1 MDLDTINEY
10 CLKKHCV
17 LPDTQIDNIEEIC
30 RKHMGLHSARIMT
43 PFMTLCSRM
52 NTFKPEQLISKLYVE
67 KKLIK
72 LRCMRTT
79 LHILPLDM
87 ASIMHMATIDIRLA
101 DCNLFFK
108 RNNISNE
115 SINMFEDLLKDYLTI
130 PQSPEEIEQEIRKH
144 IYFGDNQ
151 FRKELAKKILK
162 YYWEKG
168 LLCYVNSADYWEK
181 EERKYALTQMFYP
194 SIDLYLYDSIIAKE
208 MLVMGYIEKF
218 GPATLQD
225 LVWWSG
231 INVSDVKNVIE
242 TNINLIKKIEIDNR
256 VFYVLESEYDKLV
269 SYRKKEE
276 NWVTLLAYEDPALKG
291 YFETRQRYVNDKN
304 YNSLFN
310 QIGEVRASIIHN
322 GKAIGIWEWD
332 KKSKNIKL
340 EYFSSPEKKVKEQV
354 ELQKSKYET
363 ILFPNQQLSIFGI

>member
-1 MDLDTINEY
+1 
-10 CLKKHCV
+10 
-17 LPDTQIDNIEEIC
+17 
-30 RKHMGLHSARIMT
+30 MG
-43 PFMTLCSRM
+43 
-52 NTFKPEQLISKLYVE
+52 
-67 KKLIK
+67 
-72 LRCMRTT
+72 
-79 LHILPLDM
+79 
-87 ASIMHMATIDIRLA
+87 
-101 DCNLFFK
+101 
-108 RNNISNE
+108 
-115 SINMFEDLLKDYLTI
+115 
-130 PQSPEEIEQEIRKH
+130 
-144 IYFGDNQ
+144 
-151 FRKELAKKILK
+151 
-162 YYWEKG
+162 KG

-242 TNINLIKKIEIDNR
+242 TNINLIKKIEIDNH

-354 ELQKSKYET
+354 ELQKSKYEA
-363 ILFPNQQLSIFGI
+363 ILFPTQQLSIFGI

>member
-1 MDLDTINEY
+1 MDLEIINEF

-17 LPDTQIDNIEEIC
+17 LPDTQVDNIDEIC
-30 RKHMGLHSARIMT
+30 RKHLGLHSARIMT

-79 LHILPLDM
+79 LHILPIDM
-87 ASIMHMATIDIRLA
+87 ASVVHMATIDIRLA

-115 SINMFEDLLKDYLTI
+115 SIKMFEDLLKDYLSI
-130 PQSPEEIEQEIRKH
+130 PQAPEHIEQEIQKH
-144 IYFGDNQ
+144 IYFGDDK
-151 FRKELAKKILK
+151 FRKEFAKKILK
-162 YYWEKG
+162 FYWEKG
-168 LLCYVNSADYWEK
+168 LLCYVNSAAYWEK
-181 EERKYALTQMFYP
+181 EERKYALTQKFYP
-194 SIDLYLYDSIIAKE
+194 AINLHLYDSIIAKE

-231 INVSDVKNVIE
+231 INVSDIKKVIE
-242 TNINLIKKIEIDNR
+242 TNTNLIRKIEIGNIT
-256 VFYVLESEYDKLV
+256 FFVLESEYEKLV
-269 SYRKKEE
+269 SYRKIKED
-276 NWVTLLAYEDPALKG
+276 WVTLLAYEDPALKG
-291 YFETRQRYVNDKN
+291 YFETRLRYVNDKD

-332 KKSKNIKL
+332 KKNKKIKL
-340 EYFSSPEKKVKEQV
+340 EYFSVPPKKVKEQV
-354 ELQKSKYET
+354 ELLKDKYEA
-363 ILFPNQQLSIFGI
+363 ILFPNQQLSFFGI